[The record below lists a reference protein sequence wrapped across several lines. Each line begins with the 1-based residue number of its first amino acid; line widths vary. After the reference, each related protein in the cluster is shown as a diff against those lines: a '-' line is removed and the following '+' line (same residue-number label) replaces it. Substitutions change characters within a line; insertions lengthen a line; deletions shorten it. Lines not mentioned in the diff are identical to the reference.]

1 MSLNSLPYSVVKVDD
16 PSRSGKT
23 LGVSFRRH
31 ESGPFSDNTGNG
43 FPCLGLGEERRKKK
57 TLSVLFYSST
67 ATDFDHC
74 VSVSGQIHDWT
85 ANGSSLE
92 RR

>member
-43 FPCLGLGEERRKKK
+43 FTCLGLGEERRKKK
-57 TLSVLFYSST
+57 ALSAFCFTV
-67 ATDFDHC
+67 AP
-74 VSVSGQIHDWT
+74 
-85 ANGSSLE
+85 
-92 RR
+92 RRILIILSAFRSNS